1 MKLRVGYHGA
11 TPGSTTQAAQHQTTA
26 DQQSIQPGGFQKR
39 HVSGML
45 KHLKDDES
53 RAKAYEAA
61 AKYKNMFEDKKK
73 WDPVMAKIRQVVNED
88 HMRVVECPSP
98 APITPATRPSLTT
111 STSAPPVVLANGKT
125 SPVGLTRITTSGDL
139 LSASR
144 MRAPATPRERW
155 DATYQG
161 PSTPLSPTPTGNA
174 FGGGGFWEQQLT
186 PGPPVPVTP
195 VTAVPRSPL
204 SPVVPRDFEAR
215 AAYNYVKAEVDALA
229 RSICASRLSVHSKIE
244 RSDDVPDSLVKP
256 KDVLKA
262 ASITLRCLQTPVKSV
277 IDPDLPKKLEGLAED
292 EAKIVQQYSVR
303 HILEL
308 LDIDNWLQVEEDS
321 LAFNNLLDAQRELM
335 LMHRNRRKSQLLNI
349 PDAAIQQAWAVRI
362 LEDAE
367 RAVEADA
374 DGSSASSNEDK
385 GYDYNNFLRS
395 IKQEISSSSDL
406 ASMVGSGSYT
416 DLASMRSSGTNSD
429 GLVLSRET
437 TMESQRSSTSPKK
450 SSGLLLRSREQS
462 FERVYPEARQAVMM
476 SHYSGLVARSRE
488 PSFSNSAFMGNR
500 EATVAS
506 QRSST
511 SPKKPS
517 LAASTPIEVGTYHG
531 PHLEKRASAI
541 AGSRGLTLLTT
552 NITEDNEDVPTPEL
566 SPEDKAF
573 RRQGASHLDLNHW
586 AQQLKQMEESANKHR
601 AASVHD
607 QQHPAYRHH
616 SKCSSG
622 CLDSWQ
628 LEKAVSPARESS
640 TQKANSDVFTTNRER
655 EASLASRPLSSSPL
669 SEETVHPLHRGGHMS
684 SPTPIFES
692 PLASQSSLL
701 PPTPIRPDVSS
712 RPPAFTIPPPP
723 KGFKYAPTPSFASS
737 NVTIMPPGFEKASTA
752 SNASVNDNI
761 PPPPGFKYAVT
772 PSSAALHDTV
782 RRQQH
787 VRSKSS
793 IARAEKK
800 EKGEEEEWVKELKMM
815 EERETLRQKE
825 ESARMRSGSLASA
838 RSGGGQDA

>member
-1 MKLRVGYHGA
+1 MKLRVGIHGA
-11 TPGSTTQAAQHQTTA
+11 APGSTSHAAQHPTTA

-53 RAKAYEAA
+53 RAKAYAAA
-61 AKYKNMFEDKKK
+61 AKYKKMFEDKKK
-73 WDPVMAKIRQVVNED
+73 WDPVMEKIRQVVNED
-88 HMRVVECPSP
+88 HMMVVESPSP
-98 APITPATRPSLTT
+98 APITPATRPSITT

-125 SPVGLTRITTSGDL
+125 PPVGLTRIATSTEL
-139 LSASR
+139 HSASR
-144 MRAPATPRERW
+144 MRAPSTPRERW
-155 DATYQG
+155 DATYRG

-186 PGPPVPVTP
+186 PGPVTP

-204 SPVVPRDFEAR
+204 SPVVPRDSEAR

-229 RSICASRLSVHSKIE
+229 RSICASRLSVHSKIAK
-244 RSDDVPDSLVKP
+244 SDDVPDSLVKP

-277 IDPDLPKKLEGLAED
+277 VDPDLLKKLEGLAEE

-303 HILEL
+303 HNLEL
-308 LDIDNWLQVEEDS
+308 LDIDNWLQVDEDS
-321 LAFNNLLDAQRELM
+321 LAFNNLLDAQRELL
-335 LMHRNRRKSQLLNI
+335 LMHRNRRKSQLLKI

-395 IKQEISSSSDL
+395 IKQEVSSSSDL

-450 SSGLLLRSREQS
+450 SSGLFLRSKEQS
-462 FERVYPEARQAVMM
+462 FERVYPEARQAVMT

-488 PSFSNSAFMGNR
+488 PSFSTGNR
-500 EATVAS
+500 EVTVAT

-517 LAASTPIEVGTYHG
+517 LAASTPTEAGTYNG
-531 PHLEKRASAI
+531 PSLEKRASAI
-541 AGSRGLTLLTT
+541 ASSRGLTLLTT
-552 NITEDNEDVPTPEL
+552 NITEGNEDVPTPAL

-586 AQQLKQMEESANKHR
+586 AQQLKQMEESANKNR
-601 AASVHD
+601 AASAHN
-607 QQHPAYRHH
+607 QHHPAYRHH

-628 LEKAVSPARESS
+628 LEKAVSPAREASA
-640 TQKANSDVFTTNRER
+640 QKANSDTFATNRER
-655 EASLASRPLSSSPL
+655 EVSMTSRPPSSSSL
-669 SEETVHPLHRGGHMS
+669 GKETVHPLHRGNHMS
-684 SPTPIFES
+684 SSPPILGS
-692 PLASQSSLL
+692 PRASQSSLL
-701 PPTPIRPDVSS
+701 PPTPIRPDMSS
-712 RPPAFTIPPPP
+712 GPPAFTIPPPP
-723 KGFKYAPTPSFASS
+723 KGFKYAQIPSFASS
-737 NVTIMPPGFEKASTA
+737 NVTMMPPGFKKAATA
-752 SNASVNDNI
+752 SSASVNDNI
-761 PPPPGFKYAVT
+761 SPPPGFKYAAT
-772 PSSAALHDTV
+772 LSTAALHDTV

-793 IARAEKK
+793 IARVEKK

-815 EERETLRQKE
+815 EEKETVRQRE
-825 ESARMRSGSLASA
+825 ESARMRSGSLTSA
-838 RSGGGQDA
+838 RSGEEPGA